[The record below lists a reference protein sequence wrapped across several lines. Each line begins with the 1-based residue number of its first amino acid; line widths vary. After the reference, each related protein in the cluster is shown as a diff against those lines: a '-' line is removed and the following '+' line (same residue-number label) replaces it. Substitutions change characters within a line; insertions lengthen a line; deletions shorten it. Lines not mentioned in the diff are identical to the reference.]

1 MFKRS
6 EQFFGSRLLAGN
18 PRVILSLLL
27 ILAVV
32 AAIRIRLL
40 DMPLERDEGEFAYGG
55 QMLLQGLSP
64 YKEAYNVTLKL
75 PGTCVAYAL
84 IMEAFGQTTVGI
96 HAGLIL
102 VNLTTV
108 VLVFLLMRRMGGDGA
123 GVVAAGTYALLS
135 ISPPTLGLAAHA
147 THFVLLPALAGIVLL
162 QNLDEHTPAA
172 QIFFA
177 GLLLGLAFLMK
188 QTGAA
193 FGLFAA
199 GWTVWCEYSLRNRS
213 WNRLAVRLGCLT
225 AGGLLPFILTCA
237 LIVRA
242 GDFARFRLWT
252 FQYAYAHSV
261 VITFRQ
267 GINTM
272 IGVIIPLFKAAPGLW
287 SLAVL
292 GLFLLFCEP
301 SLRRWRVFIVG
312 FAFFSYAAVWP
323 GWRGHYFIQ
332 LLPAAGLLAGV
343 AFRAVPAVL
352 ARLKL
357 SFSPT
362 AISLPI
368 FAIAAF
374 NPLIQWSD
382 IYFMLAPMQTSRA
395 VYSGM
400 NPFAESVEVGRY
412 LAAYCPPEAR
422 MAVLGSEPEIYFYSR
437 RRSATGYIC
446 TFPLMEPQPYAV
458 EMHKEM
464 IRQIEQAKPEY
475 VVFVCV
481 KESWAQYWDSNTLI
495 LDWFG
500 SYRRDHLQLVG
511 LVEMWP
517 GEPTQ
522 YHWFDKPVTNMRTTA
537 KSWLGIFK
545 RRAEGEQGS
554 AKPN

>member
-1 MFKRS
+1 MS
-6 EQFFGSRLLAGN
+6 AGTT
-18 PRVILSLLL
+18 RAIVLLLL

-32 AAIRIRLL
+32 ATIRVRLL

-123 GVVAAGTYALLS
+123 GVVAAGIYALLS

-147 THFVLLPALAGIVLL
+147 THFVLLPALAGIFLL
-162 QNLDEHTPAA
+162 QNLDEHTSAA
-172 QIFFA
+172 RIFFA

-199 GWTVWCEYSLRNRS
+199 GWTVWCECSLKNRS
-213 WNRLAVRLGCLT
+213 WNRLAARLGCLT
-225 AGGLLPFILTCA
+225 AGGLLPFILTCV

-242 GDFARFRLWT
+242 GDFHQFWLWT

-261 VITFRQ
+261 VITFAQ
-267 GINTM
+267 GIKLL
-272 IGVIIPLFKAAPGLW
+272 VSVVVLLFKAAPGLW
-287 SLAVL
+287 GLAVL
-292 GLFLLFCEP
+292 GLILLFCEP

-312 FAFFSYAAVWP
+312 FAFFSCVAVWP
-323 GWRGHYFIQ
+323 GWREHYFIQ

-357 SFSPT
+357 SFSP
-362 AISLPI
+362 AVISLPV
-368 FAIAAF
+368 FAIAALS
-374 NPLIQWSD
+374 PLIQWSD
-382 IYFMLAPMQTSRA
+382 IYFRLTPVQACRTIHG
-395 VYSGM
+395 V
-400 NPFAESVEVGRY
+400 NPFPESVEVGHY
-412 LAAYCPPEAR
+412 LATHCPPVAR
-422 MAVLGSEPEIYFYSR
+422 IVVLGSEPQIYFYSH

-446 TFPLMEPQPYAV
+446 TYPLMEPQPYAV
-458 EMHKEM
+458 EMQKEM
-464 IRQIEQAKPEY
+464 IREIEKANPDY
-475 VVFVCV
+475 VVFVHV
-481 KESWAQYWDSNTLI
+481 KNSWLQHSDSNTLI
-495 LDWFG
+495 FDWFG
-500 SYRRDHLQLVG
+500 KYQREHLQLAG
-511 LVEMWP
+511 LVEIAP
-517 GEPTQ
+517 DGPTE
-522 YHWFDKPVTNMRTTA
+522 YRWFDPPETNVQTTA
-537 KSWLGIFK
+537 ESWLAIFK
-545 RRAEGEQGS
+545 RRAAGERDPS
-554 AKPN
+554 KSN